1 MVKDLKGWALD
12 EEPHFSL
19 LSRQSPFNFSGAA
32 AAALWPVKQ
41 HFFANPF
48 KSLSIFM
55 LRRNAALF
63 YAPYKLSI
71 FSTINGCHTQTT
83 GVPTHSKYYTRSN
96 SRANSIIFRII
107 CCSGQNEFIL
117 EKYEKLIDHA
127 LSAGDGNIGSIDTG
141 SRLETIAV
149 SAVVSR
155 VSVESV
161 SISIRMSVVTGV
173 STVVCVVS
181 ISGGVGLSVTLGVS
195 VIGSTGDGCSGRVDT
210 GGSFAAQTVVSV
222 RIMSIVSTISVRV
235 GSVSTSIE
243 ELRVGLGL
251 SLGTGDSGSGNS
263 KQDLQKIQ
271 FLSIFFTLKFFRNR
285 LTKAFMFVLQREAP
299 SGIN

>member
-1 MVKDLKGWALD
+1 M
-12 EEPHFSL
+12 
-19 LSRQSPFNFSGAA
+19 
-32 AAALWPVKQ
+32 
-41 HFFANPF
+41 
-48 KSLSIFM
+48 
-55 LRRNAALF
+55 
-63 YAPYKLSI
+63 
-71 FSTINGCHTQTT
+71 INGCHTQITT
-83 GVPTHSKYYTRSN
+83 EVPTHSKYYTRSN

-127 LSAGDGNIGSIDTG
+127 LSAGDGLVESVDTG
-141 SRLETIAV
+141 SRLDTIAV

-161 SISIRMSVVTGV
+161 SISIRMSVVSGV

-181 ISGGVGLSVTLGVS
+181 ISGGVSLSVTLGIS

-271 FLSIFFTLKFFRNR
+271 FLSNFFILKFFRNR

>member
-1 MVKDLKGWALD
+1 
-12 EEPHFSL
+12 
-19 LSRQSPFNFSGAA
+19 
-32 AAALWPVKQ
+32 
-41 HFFANPF
+41 
-48 KSLSIFM
+48 M
-55 LRRNAALF
+55 LRRYAALY

-83 GVPTHSKYYTRSN
+83 EVPTHSKYYTRSN

-127 LSAGDGNIGSIDTG
+127 LSAGDGLVESVDTG
-141 SRLETIAV
+141 SRLDTIAV

-155 VSVESV
+155 VSVQSV
-161 SISIRMSVVTGV
+161 SISIRMSVVSGV

-181 ISGGVGLSVTLGVS
+181 ISGRVSLSVTLGIS

-271 FLSIFFTLKFFRNR
+271 FLSIFFYLK
-285 LTKAFMFVLQREAP
+285 VL
-299 SGIN
+299 

>member
-1 MVKDLKGWALD
+1 M
-12 EEPHFSL
+12 
-19 LSRQSPFNFSGAA
+19 
-32 AAALWPVKQ
+32 
-41 HFFANPF
+41 
-48 KSLSIFM
+48 
-55 LRRNAALF
+55 
-63 YAPYKLSI
+63 
-71 FSTINGCHTQTT
+71 
-83 GVPTHSKYYTRSN
+83 
-96 SRANSIIFRII
+96 
-107 CCSGQNEFIL
+107 
-117 EKYEKLIDHA
+117 IDHA

-161 SISIRMSVVTGV
+161 SISIRMSVVSGV

-181 ISGGVGLSVTLGVS
+181 ISGGVSLSVTLGVS

-235 GSVSTSIE
+235 CSVSTSIE

-251 SLGTGDSGSGNS
+251 SLGTGDS
-263 KQDLQKIQ
+263 QA
-271 FLSIFFTLKFFRNR
+271 R
-285 LTKAFMFVLQREAP
+285 LTLADPRQLIPNRRL
-299 SGIN
+299 S